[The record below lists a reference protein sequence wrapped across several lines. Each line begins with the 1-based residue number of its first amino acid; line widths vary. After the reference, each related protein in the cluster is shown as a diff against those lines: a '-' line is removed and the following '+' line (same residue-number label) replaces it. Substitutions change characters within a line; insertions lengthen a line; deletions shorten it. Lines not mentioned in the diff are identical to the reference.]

1 MNKTKPI
8 LVILIVLMLIGCNG
22 FKNPVGNNSDNNN
35 SQDDSILINE
45 SGTSEHG

>member
-22 FKNPVGNNSDNNN
+22 FKNPVGSNSDNAS
-35 SQDDSILINE
+35 SQNE
-45 SGTSEHG
+45 SGTSERG